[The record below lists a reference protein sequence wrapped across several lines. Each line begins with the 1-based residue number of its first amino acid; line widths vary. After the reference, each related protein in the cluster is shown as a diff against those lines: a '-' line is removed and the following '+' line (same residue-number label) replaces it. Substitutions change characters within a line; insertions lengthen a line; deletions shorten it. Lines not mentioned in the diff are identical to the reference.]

1 MELIKTVMLC
11 TACMSIVVLCIG
23 ELRRLYRA
31 HKRVK
36 RMRARRAR
44 IRAAAE
50 RDKTEQAR
58 REREKAHFYLRNF
71 WEYDGSSQRDFEE

>member
-1 MELIKTVMLC
+1 MELMKTVMLC
-11 TACMSIVVLCIG
+11 TACVSITLLCLC

-36 RMRARRAR
+36 QVRARKAR

-71 WEYDGSSQRDFEE
+71 WEYDGGSQRDFEE